1 MTPAQQIRA
10 YLAAQPPAARKHL
23 KTLQSAIRAAAP
35 DAIDAF
41 SYSMPAVRLDGR
53 LLLGY
58 AGWKEHVSLY
68 PFGPDALTLIG
79 ADASRFKTSKGTIQF
94 PLDRPIPVALVKRL
108 VKARAA
114 RLRGRE
120 RT

>member
-10 YLAAQPPAARKHL
+10 YIAAQPPAARKHL
-23 KTLQSAIRAAAP
+23 KALQSAIRAAAP
-35 DAIDAF
+35 GAVDAF

-68 PFGPDALTLIG
+68 PFGPDALELLG
-79 ADASRFKTSKGTIQF
+79 VDAARFKTSKGTIQF
-94 PLDRPIPVALVKRL
+94 PLDRPIPVALVQRL
-108 VKARAA
+108 VKVRVARF
-114 RLRGRE
+114 RDRE
-120 RT
+120 RA